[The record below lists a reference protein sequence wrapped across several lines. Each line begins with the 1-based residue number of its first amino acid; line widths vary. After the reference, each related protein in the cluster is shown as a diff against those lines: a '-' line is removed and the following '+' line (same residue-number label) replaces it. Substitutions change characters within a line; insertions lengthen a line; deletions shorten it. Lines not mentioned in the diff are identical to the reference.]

1 MSYDIGCQALAYYDT
16 MGFYSLEGK
25 SMRKRD
31 NFSQLKLRGLLG
43 ALEVLDDA
51 VTVSQFK
58 FFLNIALSEGSSIVD
73 LSEAMDYAQ
82 PMASRDMDVW
92 SEIGRQGRPGLGY
105 TERRDSPSDRR
116 VRECYLSASGHKLA
130 KRLAEAL

>member
-1 MSYDIGCQALAYYDT
+1 MSYDIGWQELAYYDT
-16 MGFYSLEGK
+16 MGFYSLEDK
-25 SMRKRD
+25 SMRKGD
-31 NFSQLKLRGLLG
+31 NFSQLKLRNLLS

-51 VTVSQFK
+51 VTVSQLK
-58 FFLNIALSEGSSIVD
+58 FFLNIALDEGMSIVG

-82 PMASRDMDVW
+82 PLASRDMDVW